1 MIKVVAQNSRK
12 TLILNKNILFGWFP
26 CAGPCSQC
34 NWHWEDPEWTHAA
47 DPGKSCWFVL
57 NAYLSMNHSGNMPK
71 ALFYD
76 HIITYTFKPF
86 TFKPRKEYF
95 GPPALFISFHFID
108 RRWSAL
114 NDPCN
119 DNPGL
124 MSQETADK
132 RGFGFIIHKS
142 IENPIS
148 GW

>member
-12 TLILNKNILFGWFP
+12 TLILNENILFGWFP

-76 HIITYTFKPF
+76 HSITYTF
-86 TFKPRKEYF
+86 
-95 GPPALFISFHFID
+95 GVQALQRIFWATSFIHFID

-142 IENPIS
+142 IVNPKS
-148 GW
+148 LDGKKTLN